1 MASRIPFPNRFY
13 AAVGFAANPPLGA
26 RAVTDETRLLLYALY
41 QQATAG
47 PCRAPKPWG
56 WNAIESAKWSSWTQL
71 GDVAALDAMRMYV
84 STMEEENPDWFS
96 LLTDGG
102 DPARV
107 AEALEAAAE
116 AVAAAGAESDLA
128 ASRER
133 EREAAER
140 LRRAEA
146 VAARSHPAVDRI
158 DAEEGTWTVLTKQIG
173 GAQKPRGRY
182 AHAMAAVGDD
192 VFVIGGNA
200 GGRRLG
206 DVFALHLPNLTWRRV
221 DATVA
226 AENGGDGVGA
236 FPARSG
242 HAAVTW
248 GTKVVVI
255 GGYQDD
261 KDSVGVN
268 RESSIELDA
277 WTLDTE
283 TSEWARLDLRGPAP
297 PARGGHT
304 ATLVR
309 GEAGAKIVVFGG
321 EDRRGRLLDDVHVI
335 DLAARSWVAPRAT
348 GAAPT
353 ARAGH
358 VAASFGGGSRAVTDV
373 YVFGGV
379 CAGSAGEVSGELF
392 ALDTMSM
399 TWREL
404 EPAGVPPVPR
414 AGAAGAVVG
423 EAWFVAGGGGAGGG
437 RRDTVALR
445 VEPSSGELE
454 WTSAAEVG
462 AGSSLAAE
470 GAGVVAVGGRRA
482 ARLRRLRRRQ
492 VLRRRACA
500 EAARRRAPADDQDQ
514 DAEPREAQGVGLRG
528 GDGGQTRLEFVR
540 RAVPASRR
548 AASRHAASRGGG
560 GRESRRRG
568 LRAEPSA
575 RRRRGAGGG
584 AAPAGRRALEVFPPG
599 GEPGGDQAAARP
611 ADAEGGRGGLKRD
624 ELAARRRAYVVR
636 LAAPARE
643 GHLGLPH
650 GRRPGVPGG
659 ELVGGVRVTARLVAY
674 PTRFRSYVC
683 TIDPTDLS

>member
-1 MASRIPFPNRFY
+1 MTPFGNRHLFIFSSWRVPRAGVPRKRWRPGSRSPTASTRRW
-13 AAVGFAANPPLGA
+13 ASLRTPLGA

-242 HAAVTW
+242 TPR
-248 GTKVVVI
+248 
-255 GGYQDD
+255 
-261 KDSVGVN
+261 S
-268 RESSIELDA
+268 
-277 WTLDTE
+277 
-283 TSEWARLDLRGPAP
+283 RG
-297 PARGGHT
+297 
-304 ATLVR
+304 
-309 GEAGAKIVVFGG
+309 
-321 EDRRGRLLDDVHVI
+321 
-335 DLAARSWVAPRAT
+335 APR
-348 GAAPT
+348 
-353 ARAGH
+353 
-358 VAASFGGGSRAVTDV
+358 
-373 YVFGGV
+373 
-379 CAGSAGEVSGELF
+379 
-392 ALDTMSM
+392 
-399 TWREL
+399 W
-404 EPAGVPPVPR
+404 
-414 AGAAGAVVG
+414 
-423 EAWFVAGGGGAGGG
+423 W
-437 RRDTVALR
+437 
-445 VEPSSGELE
+445 
-454 WTSAAEVG
+454 
-462 AGSSLAAE
+462 
-470 GAGVVAVGGRRA
+470 
-482 ARLRRLRRRQ
+482 
-492 VLRRRACA
+492 
-500 EAARRRAPADDQDQ
+500 
-514 DAEPREAQGVGLRG
+514 
-528 GDGGQTRLEFVR
+528 
-540 RAVPASRR
+540 
-548 AASRHAASRGGG
+548 
-560 GRESRRRG
+560 
-568 LRAEPSA
+568 
-575 RRRRGAGGG
+575 
-584 AAPAGRRALEVFPPG
+584 
-599 GEPGGDQAAARP
+599 
-611 ADAEGGRGGLKRD
+611 
-624 ELAARRRAYVVR
+624 
-636 LAAPARE
+636 
-643 GHLGLPH
+643 
-650 GRRPGVPGG
+650 
-659 ELVGGVRVTARLVAY
+659 
-674 PTRFRSYVC
+674 
-683 TIDPTDLS
+683 

>member
-1 MASRIPFPNRFY
+1 MARAESRRATKTMASRIPFPNRFY

-107 AEALEAAAE
+107 AVAV
-116 AVAAAGAESDLA
+116 VAAAGGSPRRCRVDLA
-128 ASRER
+128 ASRGR
-133 EREAAER
+133 REAAER

-348 GAAPT
+348 GARRR
-353 ARAGH
+353 RAG
-358 VAASFGGGSRAVTDV
+358 VAASFGGGSRGDGRVT
-373 YVFGGV
+373 
-379 CAGSAGEVSGELF
+379 C
-392 ALDTMSM
+392 
-399 TWREL
+399 
-404 EPAGVPPVPR
+404 
-414 AGAAGAVVG
+414 
-423 EAWFVAGGGGAGGG
+423 
-437 RRDTVALR
+437 
-445 VEPSSGELE
+445 
-454 WTSAAEVG
+454 SAA
-462 AGSSLAAE
+462 
-470 GAGVVAVGGRRA
+470 
-482 ARLRRLRRRQ
+482 
-492 VLRRRACA
+492 
-500 EAARRRAPADDQDQ
+500 
-514 DAEPREAQGVGLRG
+514 
-528 GDGGQTRLEFVR
+528 
-540 RAVPASRR
+540 
-548 AASRHAASRGGG
+548 
-560 GRESRRRG
+560 
-568 LRAEPSA
+568 SA
-575 RRRRGAGGG
+575 R
-584 AAPAGRRALEVFPPG
+584 
-599 GEPGGDQAAARP
+599 
-611 ADAEGGRGGLKRD
+611 
-624 ELAARRRAYVVR
+624 
-636 LAAPARE
+636 AAPARF
-643 GHLGLPH
+643 
-650 GRRPGVPGG
+650 PGG
-659 ELVGGVRVTARLVAY
+659 FSRWT
-674 PTRFRSYVC
+674 PC
-683 TIDPTDLS
+683 P

>member
-1 MASRIPFPNRFY
+1 MPSPISPPRASASASPSAS
-13 AAVGFAANPPLGA
+13 AA
-26 RAVTDETRLLLYALY
+26 RRL
-41 QQATAG
+41 
-47 PCRAPKPWG
+47 W
-56 WNAIESAKWSSWTQL
+56 
-71 GDVAALDAMRMYV
+71 
-84 STMEEENPDWFS
+84 
-96 LLTDGG
+96 
-102 DPARV
+102 
-107 AEALEAAAE
+107 
-116 AVAAAGAESDLA
+116 
-128 ASRER
+128 
-133 EREAAER
+133 
-140 LRRAEA
+140 RRA
-146 VAARSHPAVDRI
+146 HPAVDRI

-200 GGRRLG
+200 GGGRLG

-404 EPAGVPPVPR
+404 EPAGVPPVHRAPAR
-414 AGAAGAVVG
+414 RARWWARRGSSPAAAARAAGAA
-423 EAWFVAGGGGAGGG
+423 
-437 RRDTVALR
+437 T
-445 VEPSSGELE
+445 P
-454 WTSAAEVG
+454 
-462 AGSSLAAE
+462 
-470 GAGVVAVGGRRA
+470 
-482 ARLRRLRRRQ
+482 
-492 VLRRRACA
+492 
-500 EAARRRAPADDQDQ
+500 
-514 DAEPREAQGVGLRG
+514 
-528 GDGGQTRLEFVR
+528 
-540 RAVPASRR
+540 
-548 AASRHAASRGGG
+548 
-560 GRESRRRG
+560 
-568 LRAEPSA
+568 
-575 RRRRGAGGG
+575 
-584 AAPAGRRALEVFPPG
+584 
-599 GEPGGDQAAARP
+599 
-611 ADAEGGRGGLKRD
+611 
-624 ELAARRRAYVVR
+624 
-636 LAAPARE
+636 
-643 GHLGLPH
+643 
-650 GRRPGVPGG
+650 
-659 ELVGGVRVTARLVAY
+659 
-674 PTRFRSYVC
+674 
-683 TIDPTDLS
+683 

>member
-470 GAGVVAVGGRRA
+470 GAGGVAVGGGAALLAFGGYDGARYSADAHALKRPAAGRLPMTKTKMLSPVKRKEWVSAAETETRRGSSSSGAPSPRAGAPRAGTPRA
-482 ARLRRLRRRQ
+482 AEAEDASRADEASAPSPPRGAAEALAEARRL
-492 VLRRRACA
+492 LA
-500 EAARRRAPADDQDQ
+500 EERSRSSRLEASL
-514 DAEPREAQGVGLRG
+514 AE
-528 GDGGQTRLEFVR
+528 TRLQLDRLMRKV
-540 RAVPASRR
+540 
-548 AASRHAASRGGG
+548 GGG
-560 GRESRRRG
+560 GSSATSSPRG
-568 LRAEPSA
+568 AEPMSSA
-575 RRRRGAGGG
+575 SPPRRAKGIWGFLTGDAPEYRGANSS
-584 AAPAGRRALEVFPPG
+584 AASA
-599 GEPGGDQAAARP
+599 
-611 ADAEGGRGGLKRD
+611 
-624 ELAARRRAYVVR
+624 
-636 LAAPARE
+636 
-643 GHLGLPH
+643 
-650 GRRPGVPGG
+650 
-659 ELVGGVRVTARLVAY
+659 
-674 PTRFRSYVC
+674 
-683 TIDPTDLS
+683 

>member
-107 AEALEAAAE
+107 AEALAAAAE

-283 TSEWARLDLRGPAP
+283 TSEWARLDLRGPP

-335 DLAARSWVAPRAT
+335 DLAAELGRAARDGRRAN
-348 GAAPT
+348 GARG
-353 ARAGH
+353 ARRG
-358 VAASFGGGSRAVTDV
+358 SFGGGSRAVTDV

-379 CAGSAGEVSGELF
+379 CAGSAGEVSGEL
-392 ALDTMSM
+392 S
-399 TWREL
+399 R
-404 EPAGVPPVPR
+404 
-414 AGAAGAVVG
+414 
-423 EAWFVAGGGGAGGG
+423 
-437 RRDTVALR
+437 
-445 VEPSSGELE
+445 
-454 WTSAAEVG
+454 WTP
-462 AGSSLAAE
+462 
-470 GAGVVAVGGRRA
+470 
-482 ARLRRLRRRQ
+482 
-492 VLRRRACA
+492 C
-500 EAARRRAPADDQDQ
+500 P
-514 DAEPREAQGVGLRG
+514 
-528 GDGGQTRLEFVR
+528 
-540 RAVPASRR
+540 
-548 AASRHAASRGGG
+548 
-560 GRESRRRG
+560 
-568 LRAEPSA
+568 
-575 RRRRGAGGG
+575 
-584 AAPAGRRALEVFPPG
+584 
-599 GEPGGDQAAARP
+599 
-611 ADAEGGRGGLKRD
+611 
-624 ELAARRRAYVVR
+624 
-636 LAAPARE
+636 
-643 GHLGLPH
+643 
-650 GRRPGVPGG
+650 
-659 ELVGGVRVTARLVAY
+659 
-674 PTRFRSYVC
+674 
-683 TIDPTDLS
+683 

>member
-1 MASRIPFPNRFY
+1 M
-13 AAVGFAANPPLGA
+13 
-26 RAVTDETRLLLYALY
+26 
-41 QQATAG
+41 
-47 PCRAPKPWG
+47 
-56 WNAIESAKWSSWTQL
+56 
-71 GDVAALDAMRMYV
+71 
-84 STMEEENPDWFS
+84 
-96 LLTDGG
+96 
-102 DPARV
+102 
-107 AEALEAAAE
+107 
-116 AVAAAGAESDLA
+116 
-128 ASRER
+128 
-133 EREAAER
+133 
-140 LRRAEA
+140 
-146 VAARSHPAVDRI
+146 
-158 DAEEGTWTVLTKQIG
+158 
-173 GAQKPRGRY
+173 
-182 AHAMAAVGDD
+182 
-192 VFVIGGNA
+192 
-200 GGRRLG
+200 
-206 DVFALHLPNLTWRRV
+206 
-221 DATVA
+221 
-226 AENGGDGVGA
+226 
-236 FPARSG
+236 
-242 HAAVTW
+242 
-248 GTKVVVI
+248 I

-470 GAGVVAVGGRRA
+470 GAGVVAGWGGAALLAFGGYDGARYSADAHALKRPAAGRLPMTKTKMLSPVKRKEWVSAAETEARRGSSSSPGAPSPRAGAPRAGTPRA
-482 ARLRRLRRRQ
+482 AEAEDASRADEASAPSPRRGAAEALAEARRL
-492 VLRRRACA
+492 LA
-500 EAARRRAPADDQDQ
+500 EERSRSSRLEASL
-514 DAEPREAQGVGLRG
+514 AE
-528 GDGGQTRLEFVR
+528 TRLQLDRLMRKV
-540 RAVPASRR
+540 
-548 AASRHAASRGGG
+548 GGG
-560 GRESRRRG
+560 GSSATSSP
-568 LRAEPSA
+568 RAAQSLC
-575 RRRRGAGGG
+575 R
-584 AAPAGRRALEVFPPG
+584 PP
-599 GEPGGDQAAARP
+599 
-611 ADAEGGRGGLKRD
+611 
-624 ELAARRRAYVVR
+624 
-636 LAAPARE
+636 
-643 GHLGLPH
+643 
-650 GRRPGVPGG
+650 RRPGARRASGASSRATPRSTGG